1 MKDSMKITVKYQFVY
16 MLLMQVAASGV
27 AFVFGLVAFWYFLSI
42 NIAKEII
49 SVIFIG
55 VNFAMLYIPAKNFA
69 IRDNKS
75 YTPLKPSKLKG
86 VYDLL
91 SLIAKFFAG
100 IYSIANKR

>member
-1 MKDSMKITVKYQFVY
+1 M
-16 MLLMQVAASGV
+16 
-27 AFVFGLVAFWYFLSI
+27 

-75 YTPLKPSKLKG
+75 YTPLKPSKIKKVLCSVYFISVVTAIFDGTFLHLYGQSFSDEIGIHG
-86 VYDLL
+86 VVPTINLM
-91 SLIAKFFAG
+91 
-100 IYSIANKR
+100 

>member
-27 AFVFGLVAFWYFLSI
+27 AFVFGLVAFWYFLSM

-55 VNFAMLYIPAKNFA
+55 VNFAMLYIPAKNFEMC
-69 IRDNKS
+69 IRDSIYRQYS
-75 YTPLKPSKLKG
+75 YKEPW
-86 VYDLL
+86 
-91 SLIAKFFAG
+91 
-100 IYSIANKR
+100 